1 MLRHHGSTFN
11 KQGNKQM
18 TNYTKTEL
26 DFLDNVDAV
35 IDFEVAKEMWWQT
48 KFNYSWEVK
57 AEDATNAIF
66 NQLALEARK

>member
-1 MLRHHGSTFN
+1 
-11 KQGNKQM
+11 M

>member
-1 MLRHHGSTFN
+1 
-11 KQGNKQM
+11 M

-26 DFLDNVDAV
+26 NFLDNVDAV
-35 IDFEVAKEMWWQT
+35 IDFEVANEMWRKT
-48 KFNYSWEVK
+48 KPNYSWEVK